1 MCNVVAGHPRVACA
15 DAVGDDRNM
24 LIAMAGLPGSGK
36 STLAG
41 QIARALRCSLLSVDP
56 IEAAMWRAA
65 VAREQPT
72 GLAAYVIA
80 EDLAREQMILGLDV
94 VIDAVNDAEAAR
106 DQWKALAAELGE
118 PLAFVEV
125 FCSDEMEH
133 RRRLTERRR
142 DIVGF
147 PEPTWDSVVERRA
160 AFGEWTGARL
170 RLDSMLS
177 QDENVATALAH
188 IASVKMRDSSSGR
201 AF

>member
-1 MCNVVAGHPRVACA
+1 
-15 DAVGDDRNM
+15 M

-41 QIARALRCSLLSVDP
+41 EIARALGCSLLSVDP
-56 IEAAMWRAA
+56 IEAAMWRAG
-65 VAREQPT
+65 VARDQPT

-80 EDLAREQMILGLDV
+80 EDLAREQMLLGHDV
-94 VIDAVNDAEAAR
+94 VVDAVNDADGAR
-106 DQWKALAAELGE
+106 AQWAALAAELAE

-125 FCSDEMEH
+125 FCSDETEH

-147 PEPTWDSVVERRA
+147 PEPTWESVVERRA
-160 AFGEWTGARL
+160 AFTEWTGARL

-177 QDENVATALAH
+177 QQDNVATALAH
-188 IASVKMRDSSSGR
+188 IASVKMRDSSSGW